1 MKLDHI
7 RRSNKRGALDGK
19 MLIAMPTMPDERF
32 MRTVIYMCAHSD
44 EGAMGIVVNRQARH
58 IGISEL
64 LVQLDIIPKD
74 QAIRLP
80 ARARHIHVLAGG
92 PVETTRGFVLHSADY
107 ALGNSTVMLA
117 ENIGMTVTLDIL
129 RAIARGDGP
138 ETAVLALGYAS
149 WGPGQLE
156 SELQSNSWLH
166 GPAEHDILFGDEHDN
181 KYDKALKSIGIDPVF
196 LIAEAGHG

>member
-1 MKLDHI
+1 MKSSKQQSKHPILLTPAQLKSQQNQLVLVDVRGWLEYWLGHI
-7 RRSNKRGALDGK
+7 PGARRL
-19 MLIAMPTMPDERF
+19 TQ
-32 MRTVIYMCAHSD
+32 
-44 EGAMGIVVNRQARH
+44 NR
-58 IGISEL
+58 IL
-64 LVQLDIIPKD
+64 KDIPKD

-92 PVETTRGFVLHSADY
+92 PVETTRGFVFHSADY